1 LAERVPDPSG
11 DAEPEFVTPEFV
23 TAVQPYQA
31 RKQYRCPGCELSIEP
46 GVGHVVVVPATAP
59 DLRRHWHRGCWWK
72 EERRRGTIR

>member
-1 LAERVPDPSG
+1 MPDTPG
-11 DAEPEFVTPEFV
+11 DVEPEFV

-31 RKQYRCPGCELSIEP
+31 RKHYRCPGCQNPIEP
-46 GVGHVVVVPATAP
+46 GVGHVVVVPSAAP